1 MPMITPQIPKGFRDF
16 LPEKKII
23 RQQIIDH
30 IRSIFETYGFV
41 PLETP
46 CLEYAE
52 TLEGKYGEEGDRLI
66 YKFLDR
72 GGRAVALRY
81 DLTIPLCRVISMYPE
96 LVKPFKC
103 YQIAPVWRADKPQK
117 GRFREFYQCD
127 IDIIGASSV
136 LADAELMSI
145 MYAVLTKLGITN
157 FTIHI
162 NHRKL
167 LNAIAV
173 SAGIRDN
180 EVTTFLRSLDK
191 LDKVGKETVSGEL
204 KEKGISANSI
214 ERAFAI
220 IEEAGTSDN
229 HKAFLE
235 KINSLIQ
242 GTAGGEQGVS
252 ELMIIREALEAQDIP
267 ERCYCF
273 DLSLARGLDYYT
285 GPVFETRVET
295 PRVGSITGGG
305 RYDNL
310 IGMFCKTP
318 YPATGTS
325 FGLERLIAVLEEMAG
340 QDTRQSKTQVL
351 VALFDKSL
359 LGETVRV
366 AKMLRDAGINTEI
379 YFEADKLKKQLTY
392 ASNKSIPLVVILG
405 SDEFKNGTVALRNMH
420 LGQQEIIA
428 IFCLLPLCLWKA

>member
-1 MPMITPQIPKGFRDF
+1 MITPQIPKGFRDF
-16 LPEKKII
+16 LPDKKII

-127 IDIIGASSV
+127 IDIIGTASV

-145 MYAVLTKLGITN
+145 MYAVLTKLGIAN
-157 FTIHI
+157 FTMHI

-173 SAGIRDN
+173 TAGIRDN

-191 LDKVGKETVSGEL
+191 LDKVGKETVSAEL
-204 KEKGISANSI
+204 KEKSISANSI

-220 IEEAGTSDN
+220 IEEAGTSGN

-235 KINSLIQ
+235 KIGSLTQ
-242 GTAGGEQGVS
+242 GAAGGEQGVA

-359 LGETVRV
+359 LAETVRLS
-366 AKMLRDAGINTEI
+366 KMLRDAGINTEI

-405 SDEFKNGTVALRNMH
+405 SDEFKNKTVALRNMQ

-428 IFCLLPLCLWKA
+428 QNDLVQTVKERL

>member
-16 LPEKKII
+16 LPDKKII

-127 IDIIGASSV
+127 IDIIGTTSV

-173 SAGIRDN
+173 TAGIRDN

-191 LDKVGKETVSGEL
+191 LDKVGKETVTGEL
-204 KEKGISANSI
+204 KEKGISAGSI
-214 ERAFAI
+214 ERALAI
-220 IEEAGTSDN
+220 IEEAGTSGN
-229 HKAFLE
+229 HKTFLE
-235 KINSLIQ
+235 KIGSLIK
-242 GTAGGEQGVS
+242 GTAGGEQGVA
-252 ELMIIREALEAQDIP
+252 ELMIIREVLEAQGIP
-267 ERCYCF
+267 EHCYCF

-295 PRVGSITGGG
+295 PKVGSITGGG

-359 LGETVRV
+359 LAETVRLS
-366 AKMLRDAGINTEI
+366 KMLRDAGINTEI

-405 SDEFKNGTVALRNMH
+405 SDEFKNKTVALRNMQ

-428 IFCLLPLCLWKA
+428 QHDLVHTVKERL

>member
-1 MPMITPQIPKGFRDF
+1 MSIITPQIPKGFRDF
-16 LPEKKII
+16 LPEKKIV
-23 RQQIIDH
+23 RQQVIEN
-30 IRSIFETYGFV
+30 IRSVFETYGFM

-66 YKFLDR
+66 YKFEDR
-72 GGRAVALRY
+72 GGRSVALRY

-127 IDIIGASSV
+127 IDIIGSASV
-136 LADAELMSI
+136 LADAELISI
-145 MYAVLTKLGITN
+145 MYRVLTRLGIDG

-173 SAGIRDN
+173 IAGIG
-180 EVTTFLRSLDK
+180 EGGLAAFLRSLDK
-191 LDKVGKETVSGEL
+191 LDKAGKENVFDEL
-204 KEKGISANSI
+204 KEKGFSSSSI

-220 IEEAGTSDN
+220 IEEAGAGKSHTD
-229 HKAFLE
+229 FLQ
-235 KINSLIQ
+235 KIRALTQASLD
-242 GTAGGEQGVS
+242 GEQGVS
-252 ELMIIREALEAQDIP
+252 ELMVIHEALQAQAIP
-267 ERCYCF
+267 EQCYCF

-285 GPVFETRVET
+285 GPVFETRVKT
-295 PRVGSITGGG
+295 PGIGSITGGG

-310 IGMFCKTP
+310 IGLFCKTP

-325 FGLERLIAVLEEMAG
+325 FGLERLITVLEEMAAK
-340 QDTRQSKTQVL
+340 DARQSTTQVL

-359 LGETVRV
+359 LSATLGI
-366 AKMLRDAGINTEI
+366 AHMLREAGINTEL

-405 SDEFKNGTVALRNMH
+405 SDEFNNGTVALRNMQ

-428 IFCLLPLCLWKA
+428 QKDLVHTVKERL